1 MAQLVDAK
9 ASLQTFTDS
18 QESLVLPHFA
28 TALNKAAQQ
37 FATALNAK
45 SDDRAVVLKAAMDS
59 FAEGKKSFSNYQKF
73 AQEVEPHTNAAQQL
87 LPNGP
92 RSSAVVQK
100 QESLTPASTVS
111 DAASLARTIGIQV
124 VESDDRAGED
134 EIQITEVAPSSAAS
148 LAGLHSGDVIRS
160 LDGKAVRTPTELAA
174 ELAKHPPGSQVRVRV
189 MFHTSASGW
198 VSNEAVVTLP
208 QNR

>member
-1 MAQLVDAK
+1 MASSV
-9 ASLQTFTDS
+9 
-18 QESLVLPHFA
+18 
-28 TALNKAAQQ
+28 QQ

-59 FAEGKKSFSNYQKF
+59 FAEGEKSFSNYQKF

-87 LPNGP
+87 PPNGP

-174 ELAKHPPGSQVRVRV
+174 ELAKHSPGSQVRVRV